1 MSDWIGRRIGNYEI
15 TGLLGE
21 GGMAI
26 VYRARQLNIKREV
39 AIKVMDERLARQSDF
54 ARRFEREAETIAD
67 LNHAHILK
75 LFDYGQQ
82 DDQVYLVM
90 ELLRG
95 GSLSSLIRQE
105 SLPPERA
112 GQILDQVGSA
122 LDYAHRRGIIH
133 RDLKPPNVL
142 FDDAG
147 NAFLTDFGI
156 AKILSETTALTQ
168 TGTAMGTPAYMAP
181 EQWQRGGVDSRADLY
196 ALGIMLF
203 EMLTGHVLFEA
214 DTPYQMM
221 FAHVQEPPP
230 PIRSLRPDLPPAVE
244 AVIQKALA
252 KDPEQRFKSA
262 GEMAAAFKAVL
273 AGHVPA
279 GLGASSAPEDQVT
292 GPQFGVPPAPSV
304 ASAQSRSNRTGLLA
318 LGAVG
323 LVAVLGWLAVLLSSA
338 GSNQAPTPSR
348 PVATDTQS
356 VIVILPTWTP
366 TAGPKTATPQLTPTT
381 ARSDEE
387 LALATVHA
395 IATLTATSFTRTP
408 TNTATPTVNQPGTL
422 AALQT
427 QIVGRTQAAAATATA
442 LAVASFTKTPTRMPS
457 STPMPTPTAT
467 WTPNNTSVPP
477 TTAPATAAPPP
488 PQETA
493 STQVPKVLTLVAGT
507 GDISSLDSQLATD
520 TSSYQIVVTTHP
532 PLVASLETDLGKIN
546 PAIAD
551 QWMVSK
557 DLLTYTFTIRKDISW
572 VMWDGK
578 AVAQVK
584 DSAGKPVMVTAND
597 FEYSIKRL
605 LNPATASDYAYLY
618 ADATFI
624 KGGADG
630 KPKPLTDL
638 EGAGA
643 LKKLENAVAVKAKD
657 AQTLEVTI
665 NKPLGYALGIFAM
678 WLNGATPKSQI
689 EKFGD
694 KWTEPGNAYSYGPYV
709 VSEWKHEKSLTMVK
723 NPFWP
728 AGVANSPQAKIDKVT
743 FLMLDETAAFNN
755 YEAGTMDA
763 VSVPLTEID
772 RVKADPKLSK
782 ELVIAPNFC
791 TYVYPFNTTKPP
803 FDDVR
808 MRRAFSYAVDRE
820 ALVKNV
826 TKGGQEPAR
835 WFSRPGLAAAPT
847 VKDSPTLGIGFD
859 KAAAQKELKAYLD
872 EKKITVDKLPPIS
885 LVMNQLEGHVKIA
898 EAIQNMWKTNLGI
911 TGSKPRSGQSS

>member
-112 GQILDQVGSA
+112 GQIFDQVGSA

-203 EMLTGHVLFEA
+203 EMLTGHVPFEA

-323 LVAVLGWLAVLLSSA
+323 LVAVLGWLAVLLGSA

-507 GDISSLDSQLATD
+507 GDISSLDSQLAAD
-520 TSSYQIVVTTHP
+520 TRSYQIVVTTHP

-572 VMWDGK
+572 VMCDGK

-618 ADATFI
+618 ADQGCAN
-624 KGGADG
+624 
-630 KPKPLTDL
+630 
-638 EGAGA
+638 AGSHYQQA
-643 LKKLENAVAVKAKD
+643 ARICAGHLRHVAERRHA
-657 AQTLEVTI
+657 
-665 NKPLGYALGIFAM
+665 
-678 WLNGATPKSQI
+678 
-689 EKFGD
+689 
-694 KWTEPGNAYSYGPYV
+694 
-709 VSEWKHEKSLTMVK
+709 
-723 NPFWP
+723 
-728 AGVANSPQAKIDKVT
+728 
-743 FLMLDETAAFNN
+743 
-755 YEAGTMDA
+755 
-763 VSVPLTEID
+763 EI
-772 RVKADPKLSK
+772 A
-782 ELVIAPNFC
+782 
-791 TYVYPFNTTKPP
+791 
-803 FDDVR
+803 
-808 MRRAFSYAVDRE
+808 DRE
-820 ALVKNV
+820 V
-826 TKGGQEPAR
+826 R
-835 WFSRPGLAAAPT
+835 R
-847 VKDSPTLGIGFD
+847 
-859 KAAAQKELKAYLD
+859 
-872 EKKITVDKLPPIS
+872 
-885 LVMNQLEGHVKIA
+885 
-898 EAIQNMWKTNLGI
+898 
-911 TGSKPRSGQSS
+911 